1 MVQYCYCE
9 AHSNV
14 NLFICKDMNAIFL
27 NWDDYKFTV
36 LIDIFNVWMLL
47 YLFQGDQIFE
57 CVLGLI
63 CFIKNDVNVMLYLA
77 AGYF

>member
-9 AHSNV
+9 VHFNV
-14 NLFICKDMNAIFL
+14 NLFICKDMNAIFS
-27 NWDDYKFTV
+27 NWDDYKFTGFI
-36 LIDIFNVWMLL
+36 LANFWMLL
-47 YLFQGDQIFE
+47 YLFQGDQIFK